1 MQTQQSHD
9 LKKIPVSVSITVIL
23 VLIFS
28 LYFGAALKD
37 LPCGKD
43 MISSIQSQFV
53 HTDYYHLTANIL
65 SLYALSRVE
74 RQIGSRQ
81 FFSLIMFLVI
91 FTAIIEVIVHKLIP
105 NMTCS
110 IGFSGILFGI
120 LAWEIVS
127 KGNVD
132 ITMLI
137 SIGSLVIIPSMKSK
151 RASLSGHVIGAAAG
165 IVGGLLWKKIGL
177 VKNGN

>member
-9 LKKIPVSVSITVIL
+9 LKKIPVSVSITVFL

-28 LYFGAALKD
+28 LYFGAVIKD

-53 HTDYYHLTANIL
+53 HADYYHLTANIL
-65 SLYALSRVE
+65 FLYALSRVE
-74 RQIGSRQ
+74 RRIGSNQ
-81 FFSLIMFLVI
+81 FFSLIIFLVI
-91 FTAIIEVIVHKLIP
+91 FTAIIEVIVHKIIP

-120 LAWEIVS
+120 LAWEIAS
-127 KGNVD
+127 KGNID
-132 ITMLI
+132 ITMLL

-151 RASLSGHVIGAAAG
+151 RASLSGHAIGAIAG
-165 IVGGLLWKKIGL
+165 IIGGLMWKKLGL
-177 VKNGN
+177 LN